1 MRLILLLGLLISSL
15 STLAAVPLEKQQFV
29 LKKPT
34 PKWFGERIAL
44 PPKGFAPD
52 LGLKGIEEILFAPGM
67 FKADQPDFFSYV
79 FLFALEAKPKLDA
92 KVLKKELFT
101 YYSGLSKARMGNPK
115 LDTSGFSVK
124 VTAIEDKVISPKESV
139 NVKNYR
145 AEIMWLEPFA
155 TKKMQTLY
163 FELQTW
169 EYKDSPYQYLFVCA
183 SPQKSEKPLWKTL
196 RDIRAEV
203 VIKPAE

>member
-1 MRLILLLGLLISSL
+1 MHLILFFGFLVFGFSV
-15 STLAAVPLEKQQFV
+15 TAAVPLEKQQFV

-79 FLFALEAKPKLDA
+79 FLFALEAKPVLDA
-92 KVLKKELFT
+92 KVLKKELFI
-101 YYSGLSKARMGNPK
+101 YYSGLSKARMDNPN
-115 LDTSGFSVK
+115 LDTSGFGVK
-124 VTAIEDKVISPKESV
+124 VTAVENKEASPKGAV

-145 AEIMWLEPFA
+145 AEVVWLEPFA

-163 FELQTW
+163 FELQSW
-169 EYKDSPYQYLFVCA
+169 KYKGSPYQYLFVCA
-183 SPQKSEKPLWKTL
+183 SPQKPEKPLWKTL
-196 RDIRAEV
+196 REIRAEV
-203 VIKPAE
+203 AIKPVE

>member
-79 FLFALEAKPKLDA
+79 FLFALEAKPKLDV

-124 VTAIEDKVISPKESV
+124 VTAIEGKVISPKESV

-145 AEIMWLEPFA
+145 AEVMWLEPFA

-196 RDIRAEV
+196 REIRAEV

>member
-15 STLAAVPLEKQQFV
+15 STVAAVPLEKQQFV

-124 VTAIEDKVISPKESV
+124 VTALEDKVVSPKGAV
-139 NVKNYR
+139 NVKNFR
-145 AEIMWLEPFA
+145 AVVLWLEPFA

-163 FELQTW
+163 FELQSW

-183 SPQKSEKPLWKTL
+183 SPQKSEEPLWKTL
-196 RDIRAEV
+196 REIRAEV
-203 VIKPAE
+203 AIKPAK

>member
-169 EYKDSPYQYLFVCA
+169 EYKNSPYQYLFVCA

-196 RDIRAEV
+196 REIRAEV

>member
-15 STLAAVPLEKQQFV
+15 STVAAVPLEKQQFV

-115 LDTSGFSVK
+115 LDTSGFRVK
-124 VTAIEDKVISPKESV
+124 VTALEDKVVSPKGAV
-139 NVKNYR
+139 NVKNFR
-145 AEIMWLEPFA
+145 AVVLWLEPFA

-163 FELQTW
+163 FELQSW
-169 EYKDSPYQYLFVCA
+169 EYKGSPYQYLFVCA
-183 SPQKSEKPLWKTL
+183 SPQKPEKPLWKTL
-196 RDIRAEV
+196 REIRAEV
-203 VIKPAE
+203 AIKPAE